1 MRKKKIV
8 ASVAVAAVSAVGWA
22 APASASEYTFLQ
34 ALNNDGILIYDTG
47 QALVSGWAICSLL
60 DEYTGDV
67 VVEAFYEATTNDVPD
82 RYTAG
87 IWVVNAVEQLCPWHD
102 HRGQLISA
110 V

>member
-1 MRKKKIV
+1 MKKKKMV
-8 ASVAVAAVSAVGWA
+8 PAVVLAATAAVGWA

-34 ALNNDGILIYDTG
+34 ALNNDGIVIYDTG
-47 QALVSGWAICSLL
+47 QALTSGYAICSLL

-67 VVEAFYEATTNDVPD
+67 VVEAFYRATNNDVPD
-82 RYTAG
+82 RWTAG
-87 IWVVNAVEQLCPWHD
+87 VWVENAVEQLCPWHD